1 MKERQLT
8 QACFLGAVSWLGR
21 LEASSDSPIKEGV
34 FEQAEESDTVVAV
47 E

>member
-1 MKERQLT
+1 MNLKPT
-8 QACFLGAVSWLGR
+8 QTCFLGAVSWFGR
-21 LEASSDSPIKEGV
+21 LEASSDSPIKDGV